1 MVDYALLKGNGMK
14 NIIHFL
20 ESATKEASIALPVVL
35 SREMLKKKKN
45 YLVISEKVITFAP
58 DDES

>member
-14 NIIHFL
+14 NLIHFL

-35 SREMLKKKKN
+35 SREMLKKKKELFGHLRESH
-45 YLVISEKVITFAP
+45 YLCTR
-58 DDES
+58 